1 MSKRSWS
8 IPSNR
13 GWGVFTC
20 EMLQDVGSS
29 TLCDITVQGQY
40 MSRSLVADTSGEI
53 VPDFD
58 VRLPQVRLDRRSLRD
73 LHADLVSWREE
84 GKYFSRQ
91 LEASDAG
98 VQKLRIYVGP
108 NDQFVR
114 EVGKEALG
122 IDYKSG
128 LAMSATWQFLIDQ
141 SCAAMAAEELAVCLE
156 SVQEQPDAQN
166 AYGS

>member
-13 GWGVFTC
+13 GWEVFTC
-20 EMLQDVGSS
+20 ELLQDAGSS

-40 MSRSLVADTSGEI
+40 MSRSLVGDTSGEI

-91 LEASDAG
+91 LEGSDAG
-98 VQKLRIYVGP
+98 GQKLRLYVGP
-108 NDQFVR
+108 NDRFVR

-122 IDYKSG
+122 IEYRSG

-141 SCAAMAAEELAVCLE
+141 SCAGMAAEELAACLE
-156 SVQEQPDAQN
+156 SNLDRPDAKLI
-166 AYGS
+166 G